1 MCGDQFPGNAA
12 NKPNQCVSAGCVTD
26 ADCGPGG
33 YCSPSIA
40 PMCGNGTDG
49 YFCHTS
55 ADQCDDGSD
64 CAGYASCTWT
74 GSSWTCEQAHC
85 AG

>member
-1 MCGDQFPGNAA
+1 MCGSQLPGNAID
-12 NKPNQCVSAGCVTD
+12 KPNQCVPAACITD

-40 PMCGNGTDG
+40 PLCGNGTDG
-49 YFCHTS
+49 YFCHTPD
-55 ADQCDDGSD
+55 DQCDDDSD

-74 GSSWTCEQAHC
+74 EASWTCEAAHC